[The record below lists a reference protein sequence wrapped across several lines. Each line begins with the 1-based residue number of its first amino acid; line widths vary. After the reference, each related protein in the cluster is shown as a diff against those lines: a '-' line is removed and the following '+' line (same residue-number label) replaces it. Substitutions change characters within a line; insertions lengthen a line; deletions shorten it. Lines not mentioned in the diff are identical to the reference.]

1 MYIGL
6 KEYLEEKGYS
16 QQKIASILGV
26 SVPYVNGVL
35 VGSKTLGKKGA
46 KKWANLF
53 GLSENFLLT
62 GKGSP
67 DPAKDEG
74 CHNQLFNNTIQKA
87 NRFVAVLNY
96 LVDEGYISNHLSV
109 ANRLQVT
116 DAVVS
121 KAKNYDPE
129 GDYDFLFVKLAH
141 EYPFISIE
149 WMLIGEGEM
158 IKDVPRDEYQEDMEA
173 RLLQKEDKI
182 VALENELSIKDT
194 QIDSLYR
201 ELLATKNESSSK
213 DMTIK
218 TQLELIEQYKIRIN
232 TLELENNKLRSDDM
246 MKDYHFPVG
255 VADERDERDSLGV

>member
-1 MYIGL
+1 MYVGL

-16 QQKIASILGV
+16 QQRIASELGV

-67 DPAKDEG
+67 DPAKDEDY
-74 CHNQLFNNTIQKA
+74 HKQLFNNTIQKA

-109 ANRLQVT
+109 ANKLQVT

-129 GDYDFLFVKLAH
+129 GDYDFLFVKLTH
-141 EYPFISIE
+141 KYTFISLE
-149 WMLIGEGEM
+149 WLLLGDGEM
-158 IKDVPRDEYQEDMEA
+158 IQDNRPDEYQENIEAKMLQME
-173 RLLQKEDKI
+173 DNI
-182 VALENELSIKDT
+182 VSLEHQLEKAKNT
-194 QIDSLYR
+194 IDSLGR
-201 ELLATKNESSSK
+201 ELKAVKEDSDSK
-213 DMTIK
+213 KMTIK
-218 TQLELIEQYKIRIN
+218 TQQELIEQYKLRIQS
-232 TLELENNKLRSDDM
+232 LELENNKLRSDDM

-255 VADERDERDSLGV
+255 VADERDERDSLRV